1 MQVGASKPVVGVPP
15 VLLSWLP
22 IGVVGSF
29 AGEIPVS
36 VPSIVELGG
45 PCGGFV
51 ESVDGGEVA
60 SEAQ

>member
-1 MQVGASKPVVGVPP
+1 MGVPP
-15 VLLSWLP
+15 VLSSWLP
-22 IGVVGSF
+22 FGVVGSF

-36 VPSIVELGG
+36 VPPIVELGG
-45 PCGGFV
+45 SCGGFV